1 MGEGLRERK
10 KRQTRQRISEVAVD
24 LFVARGFDQVTI
36 AEVAAAAEVSVN
48 TLYNYYES
56 KEDLVLPPDQAS
68 PQRLADIVRER
79 APGESAARAVLARLR
94 AELRRRDRAVGLTS
108 GFGKVFQMMRAA
120 PTLTARL
127 EDLGRRMTDEL
138 GAVLAEETE
147 AAPDDQTPRVVAG
160 QIGWFHSL
168 VYGEIGRRIV
178 LGEDPD
184 TVASAVLEL
193 LDVVEEMLSDTALGY
208 ATRPGPE
215 GTGQGPD
222 GSGQGLTGR

>member
-10 KRQTRQRISEVAVD
+10 KRQTRQRISEVALG
-24 LFVARGFDQVTI
+24 LFVQRGFDRVTI
-36 AEVAAAAEVSVN
+36 AEVAAAADVSVN

-68 PQRLADIVRER
+68 PQRLADIVRARE
-79 APGESAARAVLARLR
+79 PGESAARAVLAQLR
-94 AELRRRDRAVGLTS
+94 AELRRRDRRVGLST
-108 GFGKVFQMMRAA
+108 GFGRVFEMMRAA

-127 EDLGRRMTDEL
+127 EDLGRQMAEAL
-138 GAVLAEETE
+138 GTVLAEETG

-178 LGEDPD
+178 AGETPD
-184 TVASAVLEL
+184 TIAEALLEL
-193 LDVVEEMLSDTALGY
+193 LDVVEEMLSPTALGY
-208 ATRPGPE
+208 ATRP
-215 GTGQGPD
+215 
-222 GSGQGLTGR
+222 SGAAGATESVQV